1 MQQESTVSFLS
12 IGGCIAGNFLL
23 RCASSSALAVA
34 ALYLAHIDTLYYK
47 VPATFLGLLAVAFYS
62 TELIFSPVFG
72 SLSDRI
78 GRRPFLWFSGAFG
91 ACGALL
97 LSFAPALPLFILAK
111 VAQGLSTASSV
122 PAVLGHLAA
131 ATSHSV
137 AVRGRVMVLFETAT
151 VLGFAVGFALGGI
164 LWDRI
169 QVASFYVVAL
179 LYGSAMVVFVTVRQ
193 RPAAM
198 TQQRGWQFYRMLLRH
213 APTLN
218 FTPAWIGVNAILG
231 LWFTHLGFQMA
242 RINDPSQL
250 LVGGFSG
257 SEIGLVLAAIAIVF
271 VVGTAGWALAFGRI
285 PTTTIMASALM
296 ALALFCLVLY
306 TLNHTPEGAIIRIGV
321 LITIVVLILL
331 AVSGFTPAALAY
343 LAEISE
349 HFPDNRGGMMGLYS
363 VFLGVGQLLGGW
375 VGGFFAESWGVDGLI
390 FATALLGLASNASL
404 YLITRSPARDKQPL
418 QETVTP

>member
-1 MQQESTVSFLS
+1 MQRESAGSILS
-12 IGGCIAGNFLL
+12 IAGSIVGNFLL
-23 RCASSSALAVA
+23 RCASSSALAIA
-34 ALYLAHIDTLYYK
+34 ALYLAHIDRLYYK

-62 TELIFSPVFG
+62 TELILSPVLG
-72 SLSDRI
+72 SLSDRL
-78 GRRPFLWFSGAFG
+78 GRRPFLWLGGVFG

-97 LSFAPALPLFILAK
+97 LSVAPALPLFILAK
-111 VAQGLSTASSV
+111 VAQGVSTASSV

-151 VLGFAVGFALGGI
+151 VLGFAIGFAVGGI

-169 QVASFYVVAL
+169 QVGSFYVVAL
-179 LYGSAMVVFVTVRQ
+179 LYLSAMVAFVTVQ
-193 RPAAM
+193 QTPTAA
-198 TQQRGWQFYRMLLRH
+198 TLRRGWQFYKTLLRH
-213 APTLN
+213 APTLS
-218 FTPAWIGVNAILG
+218 FAPAWIGVNAILG

-242 RINDPSQL
+242 KINDPSQL

-257 SEIGLVLAAIAIVF
+257 STIGLVLAAIAIVF

-285 PTTTIMASALM
+285 PTTTIMASALT

-306 TLNHTPEGAIIRIGV
+306 ILNHTPEGAIVRIGV
-321 LITIVVLILL
+321 LITIVMLILL

-349 HFPDNRGGMMGLYS
+349 HFPDNRGSMMGLYS
-363 VFLGVGQLLGGW
+363 VFLGLGQLLGGW

-404 YLITRSPARDKQPL
+404 YLITRSPTPNKQPMR
-418 QETVTP
+418 ETVAS